1 MKTTDSRRL
10 GELAII
16 AGLAIVAL
24 AFFVLGN
31 FTQSANP
38 LDPGPA
44 LFPRMISTILLIMCV
59 GQFAVTLRQQIAP
72 SKKAAEAETAQ
83 EGNSVLKYVIG
94 SLSLTAVYIF
104 LFTKLTYV
112 ITTPLFMFGLL
123 YLLGIRKWKI
133 LMLVPVGYTVISY
146 FLYGTVLMVALP

>member
-44 LFPRMISTILLIMCV
+44 LFPRMISTILLILCV
-59 GQFAVTLRQQIAP
+59 GQFAVTLRQQIVP
-72 SKKAAEAETAQ
+72 QKAAEAEAAQ
-83 EGNSVLKYVIG
+83 KENSVLKYVIG
-94 SLSLTAVYIF
+94 SLSLTAIYIF
-104 LFTKLTYV
+104 LFTKVTYV

-146 FLYGTVLMVALP
+146 FLYGTVLMVSLP